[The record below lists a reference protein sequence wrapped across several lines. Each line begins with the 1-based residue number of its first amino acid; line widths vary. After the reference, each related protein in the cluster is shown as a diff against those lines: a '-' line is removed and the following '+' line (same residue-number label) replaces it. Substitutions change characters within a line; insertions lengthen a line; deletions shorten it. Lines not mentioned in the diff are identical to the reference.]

1 MSLERAL
8 RIDPD
13 LSHSP
18 AVAMKVDT
26 SESRSEA
33 PMHSHRKGQLII
45 ALRGGLTCEVPNA
58 LLMVPP
64 QCAIWLPGGTPH
76 SNRATANAHI
86 WFLFAEPGCAELPDE
101 CCTLSITPLL
111 REGIRHLA
119 ELPWDYPPGS
129 ATDHLVRFLL
139 AELARMP
146 RERHLLPIS
155 DDPRIRLI
163 AQALADDPAD
173 RSTLAQWAARV
184 AMSERSLARLVLKE
198 TGLSFGRWRQQLH
211 LLIALRLLAGGATVQ
226 WVSGELGYESV
237 SAFITMFKK
246 ALGMPP
252 ARYFAA
258 LEG

>member
-8 RIDPD
+8 SIDPD
-13 LSHSP
+13 LSHRP

-26 SESRSEA
+26 SDSRSEV

-45 ALRGGLTCEVPNA
+45 ALRGGVTCEVPGA

-86 WFLFAEPGCAELPDE
+86 WFLFVEPGCADLPDE

-119 ELPWDYPPGS
+119 ELPWDYEPGS

-146 RERHLLPIS
+146 ASGTCCRSRTTRASASSPPPWPTTRPIAAPWRNG
-155 DDPRIRLI
+155 PR
-163 AQALADDPAD
+163 AWP
-173 RSTLAQWAARV
+173 
-184 AMSERSLARLVLKE
+184 
-198 TGLSFGRWRQQLH
+198 
-211 LLIALRLLAGGATVQ
+211 
-226 WVSGELGYESV
+226 
-237 SAFITMFKK
+237 
-246 ALGMPP
+246 
-252 ARYFAA
+252 
-258 LEG
+258 